1 MWIGSLIAS
10 FLDLLTKKQYPTIV
24 LGVLVVIIDGTVAA
38 NCEIQY
44 LLQRR

>member
-10 FLDLLTKKQYPTIV
+10 FLDLLPKKQYPPIA
-24 LGVLVVIIDGTVAA
+24 LGVRVIIDGTVAA
-38 NCEIQY
+38 NCGIQY

>member
-1 MWIGSLIAS
+1 MWIGSLISS
-10 FLDLLTKKQYPTIV
+10 FLDLLPLIV

-38 NCEIQY
+38 DCGVQY